1 MILVPG
7 QVITCSGAFLLGK
20 KKIKRK
26 IIMSNVKFLSGENI
40 PLEMHKVRM
49 VQKINLLPIE
59 ARLQAMEEAGFNAF
73 LLQNRD
79 VFLDMLTDR
88 PPFFVEALCNELI
101 SKGVPVV
108 TPPGGLGAHVDA
120 TQFCSHIP
128 PGEYRAGA
136 LAAAFYIASGVRGM
150 ERGTLSEKR
159 NYDGSERIAE
169 MELLR
174 LAIPKRVFK
183 VSDKLSRTQATHN
196 KL

>member
-1 MILVPG
+1 
-7 QVITCSGAFLLGK
+7 
-20 KKIKRK
+20 
-26 IIMSNVKFLSGENI
+26 
-40 PLEMHKVRM
+40 
-49 VQKINLLPIE
+49 
-59 ARLQAMEEAGFNAF
+59 
-73 LLQNRD
+73 
-79 VFLDMLTDR
+79 
-88 PPFFVEALCNELI
+88 VEALCNELI

-159 NYDGSERIAE
+159 NDDGSERIAE

-174 LAIPKRVFK
+174 LAIPKRVFT
-183 VSDKLSRTQATHN
+183 LSQVKYTADRISWLFNNRNLIGGLEFVEEPEVLRFFFGRLQPKGNWPGLLVKQFRKDFAES
-196 KL
+196 L